1 MRIVGTYLFHPGWI
15 GRQALVCLCPLVS
28 SFFVFTVSVILILA
42 PYSEAVTDEN
52 PTDMKSYGIDQR
64 IPWETSRVVGAPDA
78 TDDLSILE
86 REPEQFIEAGK
97 AIFNGKGS
105 CYSCHTLNPSA
116 PPSRGPDL
124 TDIGVGAATRKP
136 GMGAKAY
143 LIESLYDP
151 AAFLVHGYG
160 KTMTPAW
167 RPPISLSNL
176 EIEAVI
182 AFLQSQGGEADLTP
196 FEPPVDIQT
205 VAKEMEARPLI
216 ETGDAERGADVFIN
230 VVKCIACHD
239 VGGVEKPEGQTL
251 DDGVEVFPGPDLT
264 DIAAL
269 NSIGYIEESIL
280 KPNAEIVRGY
290 GVASVTTGGVVLQ
303 GTLLSQVGFDP
314 DLIGDSEKIVLQIGE
329 STEPTERTLLLSEI
343 DPEPIEVLAD
353 LAEQGYFWVQ
363 VTPNNSEPIHGAL
376 VGEDEETLT
385 LKLGDPLRK
394 IQTVSKSNLKP
405 YVTVTLFDGDSIV
418 GTLVSEN
425 EDQIVIESNGVKRT
439 IDKFDVDEGPTYSR
453 AFGKR
458 INVKSPMPDNY
469 AQLLSVNQHYDL
481 LAFLST
487 LTGKTSGSE
496 SGPAISLHPKQT
508 FTKFPLN
515 QPVYI
520 EPEPG
525 TDQLLVIELGG
536 KIRRFKDDPEA
547 DSAEFLIDTGRETY
561 GLTFHPNYE
570 ENGYLY
576 VVSNGPIG
584 GKVTE
589 TRNYVSRFTID
600 RQPPYG
606 CDPNSELIILEWLSN
621 NHNGGD
627 LAFGPDGYLYIPAGD
642 GAMDSDTNLTGLPGS
657 YDRDPKG
664 QDLSNLP
671 ATIMRIDVD
680 HPEARR
686 LYSIPSDN
694 PFIHLE
700 GARPEIWVYGIRN
713 PWRIT
718 FDRETGHL
726 WAGNVGQDRW
736 EMIHLVQ
743 RGDNYGWSLY
753 EGSHPFFLNRKQ
765 GPTPIVKPTVEHPHS
780 EARSITGG
788 VVYYGSKFPELRGA
802 YVYGDYATGK
812 MWALHHDGEQL
823 IWHRE
828 IGDTTLQIVSFG
840 VDHNGEIL
848 IADLARGIYKLER
861 KPESTEKFP
870 TRLSETG
877 MFISVK
883 NHQTDPGLIPY
894 SVNAPLWVSGAY
906 VERFIALP
914 GDSQIEM
921 SAADGVGWSFAD
933 GTALI
938 QTFSF
943 DLEVGNPNSRHRIE
957 TRMLTRQQG
966 EWVGYSYIWNDEQTD
981 ATLVDADGTD
991 RVFTI
996 QDPSAF
1002 EGSREQSWHYP
1013 SREACM
1019 DCHSRAANYVLG
1031 LTTLQMNKVHNY
1043 GAVSDNQLRTLN
1055 HIGVFKK
1062 PLSKSPE
1069 EYPKLADPYNPKEP
1083 LEARARSYL
1092 HAACANCHV
1101 HTGGGNARI
1110 VLDFKTELDKTY
1122 SVNFRPQH
1130 DTYGI
1135 PDAMLI
1141 APGDPERSILYQR
1154 VVRRGEGQMPPLVT
1168 SQKDDQAVQL
1178 LYDWIS
1184 QMKPMPE
1191 SRER

>member
-1 MRIVGTYLFHPGWI
+1 MRISSYLFRPVRFCTLI
-15 GRQALVCLCPLVS
+15 F
-28 SFFVFTVSVILILA
+28 SFFPFGASVILMLVLCGA
-42 PYSEAVTDEN
+42 ASTDEN
-52 PTDMKSYGIDQR
+52 PSDVKPYGIDRR
-64 IPWETSRVVGAPDA
+64 IPWETSRVVGVPDE
-78 TDDLSILE
+78 TDNLSTLV
-86 REPEQFIEAGK
+86 REPEQFVEAGK
-97 AIFNGKGS
+97 AIFNGQGS

-116 PPSRGPDL
+116 PPGRGPDL

-136 GMGAKAY
+136 GMDAKAY
-143 LIESLYDP
+143 LVESLYDP

-167 RPPISLSNL
+167 KPPISLSNL
-176 EIEAVI
+176 EIETVI
-182 AFLQSQGGEADLTP
+182 AFLQSQGGVVDLTP

-205 VAKEMEARPLI
+205 VAREMEARPLI
-216 ETGDAERGADVFIN
+216 HAADAERGADVFVN

-239 VGGVEKPEGQTL
+239 VNGIEKPENQTL
-251 DDGVEVFPGPDLT
+251 DDGVEIFPGPDLT
-264 DIAAL
+264 GIAAL

-303 GTLLSQVGFDP
+303 GTLISQ
-314 DLIGDSEKIVLQIGE
+314 DSEKIVLHIEE
-329 STEPTERTLLLSEI
+329 STETTETTLLLSET
-343 DPEPIEVLAD
+343 DPEPIEVLTD
-353 LAEQGYFWVQ
+353 LAEQGYFWIQ
-363 VTPNNSEPIHGAL
+363 VTPNNSEPIRGDL
-376 VGEDEETLT
+376 VAEDEETLT
-385 LKLGDPLRK
+385 LKVEDSPNGIETSPDGM
-394 IQTVSKSNLKP
+394 QTISKSHLKT
-405 YVTVTLFDGDSIV
+405 YATVTLFDSESIV
-418 GTLVSEN
+418 GVLVSEN
-425 EDQIVIESNGVKRT
+425 ERQIVLAINGVERT
-439 IDKFDVDEGPTYSR
+439 IDKFDIDEGPTYSR

-458 INVKSPMPDNY
+458 INVKSAMPDNY
-469 AQLLSVNQHYDL
+469 AQLLSVDDHYNL

-487 LTGKTSGSE
+487 LTGKTAGAE
-496 SGPAISLHPKQT
+496 SGPTISLRPKKT
-508 FTKFPLN
+508 FTKFPLK

-536 KIRRFKDDPEA
+536 KIRRFKDDSEA
-547 DSAEFLIDTGRETY
+547 ENAEFLIDTGRETY

-589 TRNYVSRFTID
+589 TRNYVSRFTVD

-606 CDPNSELIILEWLSN
+606 CDPNSELILLEWLSN

-671 ATIMRIDVD
+671 GTIMRIDVD
-680 HPEARR
+680 RPEAGHP
-686 LYSIPSDN
+686 YSIPSDN
-694 PFIHLE
+694 PFVHLE

-736 EMIHLVQ
+736 EMIHLVR

-765 GPTPIVKPTVEHPHS
+765 GPTPIVKPTVEHSHS

-812 MWALHHDGEQL
+812 MWALRHDGEKL

-828 IGDTTLQIVSFG
+828 IADTTLQIVSFG
-840 VDHNGEIL
+840 IDHNDEML
-848 IADLARGIYKLER
+848 IVDLARGIYQLER

-870 TRLSETG
+870 IRLSETG
-877 MFISVK
+877 LFTSIK
-883 NHQTDPGLIPY
+883 GHQTDPGLIPY
-894 SVNAPLWVSGAY
+894 SVNAPLWADGAH

-921 SAADGVGWSFAD
+921 SAADGVGWTFPD

-938 QTFSF
+938 QTFALN
-943 DLEVGNPNSRHRIE
+943 LEAGNPTSRHRVE
-957 TRMLTRQQG
+957 TRLLTRQQG
-966 EWVGYSYIWNDEQTD
+966 EWVGYSYIWNDAQTD
-981 ATLVDADGTD
+981 ATLVDAAGTD
-991 RVFTI
+991 RISTI
-996 QDPSAF
+996 QDSTVPS
-1002 EGSREQSWHYP
+1002 GSREQSWHYP
-1013 SREACM
+1013 SREKCM
-1019 DCHSRAANYVLG
+1019 ECHSRAVNYVLG
-1031 LTTLQMNKVHNY
+1031 PTTLQMNKVHNY

-1069 EYPKLADPYNPKEP
+1069 EYPKLADPYNPNEP

-1110 VLDFKTELDKTY
+1110 VLDFTTDMDKTY
-1122 SVNFRPQH
+1122 SVGFRPQH

-1135 PDAMLI
+1135 PNARLI

-1154 VVRRGEGQMPPLVT
+1154 VAQQGKGQMPPIAT
-1168 SQKDDQAVQL
+1168 SQQDLQAAQL

-1184 QMKPMPE
+1184 QMKSATE
-1191 SRER
+1191 NQER

>member
-1 MRIVGTYLFHPGWI
+1 MRISSYLF
-15 GRQALVCLCPLVS
+15 PLVRCHTFLG
-28 SFFVFTVSVILILA
+28 SFFAFSASVILMLA
-42 PYSEAVTDEN
+42 PYGEALADANLLDVN
-52 PTDMKSYGIDQR
+52 PYGIDQR
-64 IPWETSRVVGAPDA
+64 IPWETSRVVGAPDD
-78 TDDLSILE
+78 TDNLSILG
-86 REPEQFIEAGK
+86 REPERFIDAGK

-116 PPSRGPDL
+116 PLGRGPDL
-124 TDIGVGAATRKP
+124 TNIGMAAATRKP

-151 AAFLVHGYG
+151 AAFLVYGYG

-167 RPPISLSNL
+167 KPPISLSNL

-182 AFLQSQGGEADLTP
+182 AFLQSQGGEVDLTP

-205 VAKEMEARPLI
+205 VAQEMEARPLI
-216 ETGDAERGADVFIN
+216 ETADIKRGTDVFVH

-239 VGGVEKPEGQTL
+239 VSGIEKPENQTL
-251 DDGVEVFPGPDLT
+251 DDGVEIFPGPDLT
-264 DIAAL
+264 GIAAL

-290 GVASVTTGGVVLQ
+290 GIASVTTGGVVLQ
-303 GTLLSQVGFDP
+303 GTLISQD
-314 DLIGDSEKIVLQIGE
+314 IEKIVLGIEE
-329 STEPTERTLLLSEI
+329 STETTERTLLLSEI
-343 DPEPIEVLAD
+343 DPEPIEALTD
-353 LAEQGYFWVQ
+353 LAEQGYFWIQ
-363 VTPNNSEPIHGAL
+363 VMPNNSEPIHGDL
-376 VGEDEETLT
+376 VQEDEETLT
-385 LKLGDPLRK
+385 LKVETSPEE
-394 IQTVSKSNLKP
+394 IQTVSKSNLKT
-405 YVTVTLFDGDSIV
+405 YVTVIPFNSEPIV
-418 GTLVSEN
+418 GALVSEN
-425 EDQIVIESNGVKRT
+425 KTQIVLEINGVKRT
-439 IDKFDVDEGPTYSR
+439 IDKFDIDEGPTYSR

-458 INVKSPMPDNY
+458 INLKSLMPDNY
-469 AQLLSVNQHYDL
+469 AQLLSVDDHYNL

-496 SGPAISLHPKQT
+496 SGPTISLQPKGT
-508 FTKFPLN
+508 FTKFPLD

-536 KIRRFKDDPEA
+536 KIRRFKDDPKAE
-547 DSAEFLIDTGRETY
+547 SAEFLIDTGRETY

-589 TRNYVSRFTID
+589 TRNYVSRFTVD
-600 RQPPYG
+600 RQPPYR

-680 HPEARR
+680 RPEANRP
-686 LYSIPSDN
+686 YSIPSDN
-694 PFIHLE
+694 PFTHLE

-736 EMIHLVQ
+736 EMIHLVR

-788 VVYYGSKFPELRGA
+788 VVYYGSKFPELWGA

-812 MWALHHDGEQL
+812 MWALRHDGEKL

-828 IGDTTLQIVSFG
+828 IADTTLQIVSFG
-840 VDHNGEIL
+840 VDHDDEIL
-848 IADLARGIYKLER
+848 IVDLTRGIYQLER
-861 KPESTEKFP
+861 KPDTTEKFP
-870 TRLSETG
+870 TQLSETG
-877 MFISVK
+877 LFISVK
-883 NHQTDPGLIPY
+883 NHQIDSGLIPY
-894 SVNAPLWVSGAY
+894 SVNAPLWSDGAR

-914 GDSQIEM
+914 GESQIKIA
-921 SAADGVGWSFAD
+921 SNDGVGWSFPD

-938 QTFSF
+938 QTFSL
-943 DLEVGNPNSRHRIE
+943 DLEAGNPDSKHRIE

-981 ATLVDADGTD
+981 ATLVDAAGTD
-991 RVFTI
+991 HVFTI
-996 QDPSAF
+996 QASSAP

-1019 DCHSRAANYVLG
+1019 ECHSRAANYVLG
-1031 LTTLQMNKVHNY
+1031 LTTLQTNKVHDY
-1043 GAVSDNQLRTLN
+1043 GVVSDNQLRTLN

-1062 PLSKSPE
+1062 PLPKPPE
-1069 EYPKLADPYNPKEP
+1069 AYPKLADPYNPNEP

-1110 VLDFKTELDKTY
+1110 VLDFTTDLDETY
-1122 SVNFRPQH
+1122 TIGFRPQH

-1141 APGDPERSILYQR
+1141 APGNPERSILYQR
-1154 VVRRGEGQMPPLVT
+1154 VARRGEGQMPPLAT
-1168 SQKDDQAVQL
+1168 SQKDEQAVQL

-1184 QMKPMPE
+1184 QMKPTSE
-1191 SRER
+1191 NQGH

>member
-1 MRIVGTYLFHPGWI
+1 MRISSYLFRPRWI
-15 GRQALVCLCPLVS
+15 GRQTPVRFCTLVG
-28 SFFVFTVSVILILA
+28 SFFLFGVSVILMLVFCGA
-42 PYSEAVTDEN
+42 ASADEDSSDVK
-52 PTDMKSYGIDQR
+52 PYGIDRR

-78 TDDLSILE
+78 TDDLSILG
-86 REPEQFIEAGK
+86 REPGRFVEAGK
-97 AIFNGKGS
+97 VIFNGKGS

-116 PPSRGPDL
+116 LPGRGPDL
-124 TDIGVGAATRKP
+124 TDIGAHAATRKP

-151 AAFLVHGYG
+151 AIFLVHGYG
-160 KTMTPAW
+160 RIMTPAW
-167 RPPISLSNL
+167 KPPISLSNL
-176 EIEAVI
+176 EIETVI
-182 AFLQSQGGEADLTP
+182 AFLQSQGGEVNLAP

-205 VAKEMEARPLI
+205 VAREMEARPLI
-216 ETGDAERGADVFIN
+216 HVADAERGADVFVN

-239 VGGVEKPEGQTL
+239 VDRVEKPEDQIL

-264 DIAAL
+264 GIAAL

-290 GVASVTTGGVVLQ
+290 GVASVATGGVVLQ
-303 GTLLSQVGFDP
+303 GTLISQDN
-314 DLIGDSEKIVLQIGE
+314 EKIVLHIEG
-329 STEPTERTLLLSEI
+329 STEPTERTLLLSET
-343 DPEPIEVLAD
+343 DPEPIEVLTD
-353 LAEQGYFWVQ
+353 LAEKGYFWIQ
-363 VTPNNSEPIHGAL
+363 VTPANSEPIRGDF
-376 VGEDEETLT
+376 VREDEETVT
-385 LKLGDPLRK
+385 LKVETSPEGM
-394 IQTVSKSNLKP
+394 QTVSKSNLKT
-405 YVTVTLFDGDSIV
+405 YVTVTLFDSESVV
-418 GTLVSEN
+418 GTSVSEN
-425 EDQIVIESNGVKRT
+425 ENQIVLEVSGVERT
-439 IDKFDVDEGPTYSR
+439 IDKFDIDEGPTYSR

-458 INVKSPMPDNY
+458 INVKSAMPDNY
-469 AQLLSVNQHYDL
+469 AQLLSVDDHYNL

-496 SGPAISLHPKQT
+496 SGPTLSLRPKQT
-508 FTKFPLN
+508 FTKFPLD

-536 KIRRFKDDPEA
+536 KIRRFKDDTEA
-547 DSAEFLIDTGRETY
+547 ENAEFLINTGRETY

-589 TRNYVSRFTID
+589 TKNYVSRFTVE
-600 RQPPYG
+600 RQSPYR
-606 CDPNSELIILEWLSN
+606 CDPNSELIILEWQSN

-627 LAFGPDGYLYIPAGD
+627 LAFGPDGYLYISAGD

-680 HPEARR
+680 HPEMERP
-686 LYSIPSDN
+686 YSIPSDN
-694 PFIHLE
+694 PFVHLE

-718 FDRETGHL
+718 FDHETGHL

-736 EMIHLVQ
+736 EMIHLVR
-743 RGDNYGWSLY
+743 RGANYGWSLY
-753 EGSHPFFLNRKQ
+753 EGSHPFFLNRKP
-765 GPTPIVKPTVEHPHS
+765 GPTPVVKPTVEHPHS

-812 MWALHHDGEQL
+812 MWALRHDGEKL

-828 IGDTTLQIVSFG
+828 IADTTLQIVSFG
-840 VDHNGEIL
+840 VDHNDEIL
-848 IADLARGIYKLER
+848 IADLARGIYQLER
-861 KPESTEKFP
+861 ESESTEKFP

-877 MFISVK
+877 LFISVK
-883 NHQTDPGLIPY
+883 DLQTDPGLIPY
-894 SVNAPLWVSGAY
+894 SVNAPLWVDGAH

-921 SAADGVGWSFAD
+921 SAADGVGWSFLDEA
-933 GTALI
+933 ALI
-938 QTFSF
+938 QTFAL
-943 DLEVGNPNSRHRIE
+943 DLETGNPTSRHRIE
-957 TRMLTRQQG
+957 TRLLTRQQG

-981 ATLVDADGTD
+981 ATLVDAAGTD
-991 RVFTI
+991 RVFTV
-996 QDPSAF
+996 QDSSAPD
-1002 EGSREQSWHYP
+1002 GNREQSWHYP
-1013 SREACM
+1013 SRKECM
-1019 DCHSRAANYVLG
+1019 ECHSRAVNYVLG
-1031 LTTLQMNKVHNY
+1031 VTTLQMNKVHNY
-1043 GAVSDNQLRTLN
+1043 GTVSDNQLRTLN

-1062 PLSKSPE
+1062 PLSKPPE
-1069 EYPKLADPYNPKEP
+1069 EYPKLADPYNSKEP

-1110 VLDFKTELDKTY
+1110 VLDFTTELDKTY
-1122 SVNFRPQH
+1122 SVGFRPQH

-1141 APGDPERSILYQR
+1141 APGDPGRSILYQR
-1154 VVRRGEGQMPPLVT
+1154 VARHGEGQMPPLAT
-1168 SQKDDQAVQL
+1168 SQKDEQAAQL

-1184 QMKPMPE
+1184 QMKPTPE
-1191 SRER
+1191 NERH

>member
-1 MRIVGTYLFHPGWI
+1 MRISSYLFPFIRFHTFVG
-15 GRQALVCLCPLVS
+15 
-28 SFFVFTVSVILILA
+28 SFFALSASVILMLVLCETGSA
-42 PYSEAVTDEN
+42 DKKSTDVK
-52 PTDMKSYGIDQR
+52 PYGIDQR
-64 IPWETSRVVGAPDA
+64 IPWETSRVVGAPDT
-78 TDDLSILE
+78 TDDFSILA
-86 REPEQFIEAGK
+86 RESEQFIEAGK

-116 PPSRGPDL
+116 PLGRGPDL
-124 TDIGVGAATRKP
+124 TNIGVGAATRKP
-136 GMGAKAY
+136 GMGAKGY

-205 VAKEMEARPLI
+205 VAKEMGARPLI
-216 ETGDAERGADVFIN
+216 ETADAERGRDVFIN

-239 VGGVEKPEGQTL
+239 VSGVEKPEDQTL
-251 DDGVEVFPGPDLT
+251 DDGVEIFPGPDLT

-280 KPNAEIVRGY
+280 KPSAEIVRGY
-290 GVASVTTGGVVLQ
+290 GVASVATGGVVLQ
-303 GTLLSQVGFDP
+303 GTLISQ
-314 DLIGDSEKIVLQIGE
+314 DSEKIVLQIEG

-343 DPEPIEVLAD
+343 DPEPIEVLTD

-363 VTPNNSEPIHGAL
+363 VTPNNSEPIRGDL
-376 VGEDEETLT
+376 VREDEDTLT
-385 LKLGDPLRK
+385 LKVETSPEE
-394 IQTVSKSNLKP
+394 IQTVSKSNLKI

-439 IDKFDVDEGPTYSR
+439 FNKFDIDEGPTYSR

-469 AQLLSVNQHYDL
+469 AQLLSVDQHYDL

-487 LTGKTSGSE
+487 LTGKTSGSA
-496 SGPAISLHPKQT
+496 SGPSISLRPKQT

-547 DSAEFLIDTGRETY
+547 DSADFLIDTGRETY

-589 TRNYVSRFTID
+589 TRNYVSRFTVD

-680 HPEARR
+680 RPEVNRP
-686 LYSIPSDN
+686 YSIPSDN

-788 VVYYGSKFPELRGA
+788 VVYYGSKFPELWGA

-812 MWALHHDGEQL
+812 MWALHHDGKQL

-848 IADLARGIYKLER
+848 IVDLARGIYQLER
-861 KPESTEKFP
+861 KPKSTEKFP

-894 SVNAPLWVSGAY
+894 SVNAPLWVSGAD

-921 SAADGVGWSFAD
+921 SAADGVGWSFPD

-943 DLEVGNPNSRHRIE
+943 DLEAGNPNSKHRIE

-981 ATLVDADGTD
+981 ATLVAAAGTD
-991 RVFTI
+991 RVYTI
-996 QDPSAF
+996 QDASAP

-1043 GAVSDNQLRTLN
+1043 GVVSDNQLRTLN
-1055 HIGVFKK
+1055 RIGIFKK
-1062 PLSKSPE
+1062 PLSKPPE
-1069 EYPKLADPYNPKEP
+1069 AYPKLSDPYNPKES

-1110 VLDFKTELDKTY
+1110 VLDFKTDIDKTY
-1122 SVNFRPQH
+1122 SVGFRPQH

-1154 VVRRGEGQMPPLVT
+1154 VAHRGEGQMPPLAT
-1168 SQKDDQAVQL
+1168 SQKDEQAVQL

-1184 QMKPMPE
+1184 QMKPTSE
-1191 SRER
+1191 NQ

>member
-1 MRIVGTYLFHPGWI
+1 MRISSYLFPLI
-15 GRQALVCLCPLVS
+15 PFCMLVG
-28 SFFVFTVSVILILA
+28 SFFVFAIGIILVLA
-42 PYSEAVTDEN
+42 SYGEASADERSKDVK
-52 PTDMKSYGIDQR
+52 PYGIDR
-64 IPWETSRVVGAPDA
+64 RVPWETSRVVGAPDA
-78 TDDLSILE
+78 TDDFSILA
-86 REPEQFIEAGK
+86 REPEQFVEAGK
-97 AIFNGKGS
+97 ALFNGKGS
-105 CYSCHTLNPSA
+105 CYSCHTLNPSV
-116 PPSRGPDL
+116 PSGRGPDL
-124 TDIGVGAATRKP
+124 TDIRVGAATRKP

-167 RPPISLSNL
+167 KPPISLLNL

-182 AFLQSQGGEADLTP
+182 AFLQSQGGA
-196 FEPPVDIQT
+196 
-205 VAKEMEARPLI
+205 
-216 ETGDAERGADVFIN
+216 
-230 VVKCIACHD
+230 
-239 VGGVEKPEGQTL
+239 VE
-251 DDGVEVFPGPDLT
+251 
-264 DIAAL
+264 
-269 NSIGYIEESIL
+269 EE
-280 KPNAEIVRGY
+280 
-290 GVASVTTGGVVLQ
+290 
-303 GTLLSQVGFDP
+303 
-314 DLIGDSEKIVLQIGE
+314 
-329 STEPTERTLLLSEI
+329 
-343 DPEPIEVLAD
+343 
-353 LAEQGYFWVQ
+353 
-363 VTPNNSEPIHGAL
+363 
-376 VGEDEETLT
+376 EETLT
-385 LKLGDPLRK
+385 LKIEDSPEGMY
-394 IQTVSKSNLKP
+394 TVSKSNLKT
-405 YVTVTLFDGDSIV
+405 YVTVLLFDGELII
-418 GTLVSEN
+418 GALVAEN
-425 EDQIVIESNGVKRT
+425 EDQIVLEINGVKRT
-439 IDKFDVDEGPTYSR
+439 IDKFDIDEGPTYSR

-469 AQLLSVNQHYDL
+469 AQLPSIDDHYNL

-487 LTGKTSGSE
+487 LTGKTLGSE
-496 SGPAISLHPKQT
+496 SGPIISLRPKKT

-536 KIRRFKDDPEA
+536 KIRRFKDDPDA
-547 DSAEFLIDTGRETY
+547 GNAEFLIDTGRETY

-589 TRNYVSRFTID
+589 TRNYVSRFTVD

-680 HPEARR
+680 RPEAGRP
-686 LYSIPSDN
+686 YSIPSDN

-736 EMIHLVQ
+736 EMIHLV
-743 RGDNYGWSLY
+743 RGGDNYGWSLY

-788 VVYYGSKFPELRGA
+788 VVYYGSKFPELWGA

-812 MWALHHDGEQL
+812 MWALRHDGEKL
-823 IWHRE
+823 IWHQE
-828 IGDTTLQIVSFG
+828 IADTTLQIVSFG
-840 VDHNGEIL
+840 IDHNDEIL
-848 IADLARGIYKLER
+848 IVDLARGIYQLER

-883 NHQTDPGLIPY
+883 GYIQTDPGLIPY
-894 SVNAPLWVSGAY
+894 SVNAPLWTDGAH

-921 SAADGVGWSFAD
+921 ASNDGVGWSFPD

-938 QTFSF
+938 QTFAF
-943 DLEVGNPNSRHRIE
+943 DLETSNSTSRHRIE
-957 TRMLTRQQG
+957 TRLLTRQQG
-966 EWVGYSYIWNDEQTD
+966 EWVGYSYIWNDE
-981 ATLVDADGTD
+981 
-991 RVFTI
+991 
-996 QDPSAF
+996 
-1002 EGSREQSWHYP
+1002 
-1013 SREACM
+1013 
-1019 DCHSRAANYVLG
+1019 
-1031 LTTLQMNKVHNY
+1031 
-1043 GAVSDNQLRTLN
+1043 
-1055 HIGVFKK
+1055 
-1062 PLSKSPE
+1062 
-1069 EYPKLADPYNPKEP
+1069 
-1083 LEARARSYL
+1083 
-1092 HAACANCHV
+1092 
-1101 HTGGGNARI
+1101 
-1110 VLDFKTELDKTY
+1110 
-1122 SVNFRPQH
+1122 
-1130 DTYGI
+1130 
-1135 PDAMLI
+1135 
-1141 APGDPERSILYQR
+1141 
-1154 VVRRGEGQMPPLVT
+1154 
-1168 SQKDDQAVQL
+1168 
-1178 LYDWIS
+1178 
-1184 QMKPMPE
+1184 
-1191 SRER
+1191 

>member
-1 MRIVGTYLFHPGWI
+1 MRISNYPFRPVRFCTLI
-15 GRQALVCLCPLVS
+15 G
-28 SFFVFTVSVILILA
+28 SFWPFRASVILMLVLCGTVSTA
-42 PYSEAVTDEN
+42 EN
-52 PTDMKSYGIDQR
+52 LSDTKPYGINQR
-64 IPWETSRVVGAPDA
+64 IPWETSRVVGVPDD
-78 TDDLSILE
+78 TDNLSTLA
-86 REPEQFIEAGK
+86 REPEQFVEAGK
-97 AIFNGKGS
+97 AIFNGQGS

-116 PPSRGPDL
+116 PPGRGPDL

-136 GMGAKAY
+136 GLGAKAY
-143 LIESLYDP
+143 LIESLYNP
-151 AAFLVHGYG
+151 TAFLVHGYG

-167 RPPISLSNL
+167 KPPISLSNL

-182 AFLQSQGGEADLTP
+182 AFLQSQGGEVDLTP
-196 FEPPVDIQT
+196 FEPPIDIQT

-216 ETGDAERGADVFIN
+216 HAADAERGADVFVN

-239 VGGVEKPEGQTL
+239 VSGIEKPENQTL
-251 DDGVEVFPGPDLT
+251 DDGVEIFPGPDLT
-264 DIAAL
+264 GIAAL

-280 KPNAEIVRGY
+280 EPNAEIVRGY
-290 GVASVTTGGVVLQ
+290 GVASVVTGGAVLE
-303 GTLLSQVGFDP
+303 GTLISQD
-314 DLIGDSEKIVLQIGE
+314 DEKIVLGIKE
-329 STEPTERTLLLSEI
+329 STEKTLLLSEI
-343 DPEPIEVLAD
+343 DPEPIEVLTD
-353 LAEQGYFWVQ
+353 LAEQGYFWIE
-363 VTPNNSEPIHGAL
+363 VTPNNSEPIRGDL
-376 VGEDEETLT
+376 VREEEETLT
-385 LKLGDPLRK
+385 LNTGTPPEEIR
-394 IQTVSKSNLKP
+394 TVSKSNLKT
-405 YVTVTLFDGDSIV
+405 YTTVTLFDSESIV

-425 EDQIVIESNGVKRT
+425 ENQIVLEVNGVKRT
-439 IDKFDVDEGPTYSR
+439 VDKFDIDEGPTYSR

-458 INVKSPMPDNY
+458 VNVKSAMPDNY
-469 AQLLSVNQHYDL
+469 AQLLSVDQHYDL

-487 LTGKTSGSE
+487 LTGKTAGSE
-496 SGPAISLHPKQT
+496 SGPTISLRPKRT
-508 FTKFPLN
+508 FIKFPLN

-547 DSAEFLIDTGRETY
+547 ENAEFLIDTGRETY

-589 TRNYVSRFTID
+589 TRNYVSRFTVN
-600 RQPPYG
+600 RQPPYD
-606 CDPNSELIILEWLSN
+606 CDPNSELILLDWLSN

-627 LAFGPDGYLYIPAGD
+627 LAFGHDGYLYIPAGD

-671 ATIMRIDVD
+671 GTIMRIDVD
-680 HPEARR
+680 RPEADRP
-686 LYSIPSDN
+686 YSIPSDN
-694 PFIHLE
+694 PFAHLE

-736 EMIHLVQ
+736 EMIHLVR

-788 VVYYGSKFPELRGA
+788 VVYYGPKFPELRGA

-812 MWALHHDGEQL
+812 MWALRHDGEKL

-828 IGDTTLQIVSFG
+828 IADTTLQIVSFG
-840 VDHNGEIL
+840 IDHNDEML
-848 IADLARGIYKLER
+848 IVDLARGIYQLER

-877 MFISVK
+877 LFASVK

-894 SVNAPLWVSGAY
+894 SVNAPLWADGAH

-914 GDSQIEM
+914 GDSQIAM
-921 SAADGVGWSFAD
+921 SAADGVGWSFPD

-938 QTFSF
+938 QTFAL
-943 DLEVGNPNSRHRIE
+943 DLEAGNPTSRHRVE
-957 TRMLTRQQG
+957 TRLLTRQQG

-981 ATLVDADGTD
+981 AALVDTTGTD

-996 QDPSAF
+996 QDSSAPD
-1002 EGSREQSWHYP
+1002 GSREQAWHYP
-1013 SREACM
+1013 SREECM
-1019 DCHSRAANYVLG
+1019 GCHSRAANYVLG

-1043 GAVSDNQLRTLN
+1043 GTVSDNQLRTLN
-1055 HIGVFKK
+1055 HINVFKK

-1069 EYPKLADPYNPKEP
+1069 EYPKLVDPYDPNEP

-1110 VLDFKTELDKTY
+1110 VLDFTTDLDKTY
-1122 SVNFRPQH
+1122 SVGFQPQH

-1154 VVRRGEGQMPPLVT
+1154 VARPGAGKMPPLAT
-1168 SQKDDQAVQL
+1168 SQQDLQAAQL
-1178 LYDWIS
+1178 LYDWIT
-1184 QMKPMPE
+1184 QMKPIPKN
-1191 SRER
+1191 ERH

>member
-1 MRIVGTYLFHPGWI
+1 MCISSYLFPFVRFHTFVG
-15 GRQALVCLCPLVS
+15 
-28 SFFVFTVSVILILA
+28 SFFAFSASVILMLA
-42 PYSEAVTDEN
+42 LCGTGSADEN
-52 PTDMKSYGIDQR
+52 STDVKPYGIDQR
-64 IPWETSRVVGAPDA
+64 MPWERSRVVGAPDT
-78 TDDLSILE
+78 TDDFSILA
-86 REPEQFIEAGK
+86 REPGQFVEAGK

-116 PPSRGPDL
+116 PLGRGPDL
-124 TDIGVGAATRKP
+124 TNIGMAAATRQP
-136 GMGAKAY
+136 GMSAKAY

-182 AFLQSQGGEADLTP
+182 VFLQSLGGEVDLTP

-216 ETGDAERGADVFIN
+216 ETADAERGADVFIN
-230 VVKCIACHD
+230 RVKCIACHD
-239 VGGVEKPEGQTL
+239 VSGIEKPEGQTL
-251 DDGVEVFPGPDLT
+251 DDGVEIFPGPDLT

-303 GTLLSQVGFDP
+303 GTLISQG
-314 DLIGDSEKIVLQIGE
+314 SEKIVLQIEE

-343 DPEPIEVLAD
+343 DPEPIEALTD
-353 LAEQGYFWVQ
+353 LAEKGYFWVQ
-363 VTPNNSEPIHGAL
+363 VIPNNSEPIRGDL
-376 VGEDEETLT
+376 VREDEETLT
-385 LKLGDPLRK
+385 LKVEDSPDGM
-394 IQTVSKSNLKP
+394 QTVSKSNLKT
-405 YVTVTLFDGDSIV
+405 YVTVTLFDSESIV
-418 GTLVSEN
+418 GTLGSEN
-425 EDQIVIESNGVKRT
+425 EDQIVIEVNGVKRT
-439 IDKFDVDEGPTYSR
+439 IDKFDIDEGPTYSR

-458 INVKSPMPDNY
+458 INLKSPMPDNY
-469 AQLLSVNQHYDL
+469 AQLLSVEQHYDL

-496 SGPAISLHPKQT
+496 SGPTISIRPKQR
-508 FTKFPLN
+508 FTKFPLD

-547 DSAEFLIDTGRETY
+547 ENAEFLIDTGRETY

-589 TRNYVSRFTID
+589 TRNYVSRFTVN
-600 RQPPYG
+600 RQPPYN
-606 CDPNSELIILEWLSN
+606 CDPNSELILLDWLSN

-671 ATIMRIDVD
+671 GTIMRIDVD
-680 HPEARR
+680 RPEAGRP
-686 LYSIPSDN
+686 YSIPSDN
-694 PFIHLE
+694 PFVHLE

-812 MWALHHDGEQL
+812 MWALRHDGEKL

-828 IGDTTLQIVSFG
+828 IADTTLQIVSFG
-840 VDHNGEIL
+840 IDHNDEML
-848 IADLARGIYKLER
+848 IVDLARGIYQLER
-861 KPESTEKFP
+861 KPEATEKFP
-870 TRLSETG
+870 THLSETG
-877 MFISVK
+877 LFISVK

-894 SVNAPLWVSGAY
+894 SVNAPLWPDGAH

-921 SAADGVGWSFAD
+921 SAANGVGWSFPD

-938 QTFSF
+938 QTFAL
-943 DLEVGNPNSRHRIE
+943 DLEVGNPTSRHRTE

-981 ATLVDADGTD
+981 ATLVEAAGTD

-996 QDPSAF
+996 QDPTVPT
-1002 EGSREQSWHYP
+1002 GSREQSWHYP
-1013 SREACM
+1013 SREECM
-1019 DCHSRAANYVLG
+1019 ECHSRAANYVLG

-1062 PLSKSPE
+1062 PLSKPPE
-1069 EYPKLADPYNPKEP
+1069 AYPKLADPYNPKEP

-1110 VLDFKTELDKTY
+1110 VLDFTTDLDETY
-1122 SVNFRPQH
+1122 TVGFRPQH

-1154 VVRRGEGQMPPLVT
+1154 VARWGEGQMPPQTT
-1168 SQKDDQAVQL
+1168 SQKDQQAAQL

-1184 QMKPMPE
+1184 QMKPTSE
-1191 SRER
+1191 NQGR

>member
-1 MRIVGTYLFHPGWI
+1 MRISSYLFPLI
-15 GRQALVCLCPLVS
+15 PFCLLVG
-28 SFFVFTVSVILILA
+28 SFFVFGGGLILM
-42 PYSEAVTDEN
+42 PVSYGEASADANSSDVK
-52 PTDMKSYGIDQR
+52 PYGIDRR
-64 IPWETSRVVGAPDA
+64 IPWETSRIVGAPDA
-78 TDDLSILE
+78 TDDLSILA
-86 REPEQFIEAGK
+86 REPGRFVEAGK

-136 GMGAKAY
+136 GMGVKAY

-167 RPPISLSNL
+167 KPPISLSNL

-182 AFLQSQGGEADLTP
+182 AFLQSQGGEVDLTP
-196 FEPPVDIQT
+196 FEPSVDIQT

-216 ETGDAERGADVFIN
+216 QAADAERGAEIFVN

-239 VGGVEKPEGQTL
+239 VYGIEKPEGQIL

-264 DIAAL
+264 GIAAL

-280 KPNAEIVRGY
+280 KPNAEIVHGY
-290 GVASVTTGGVVLQ
+290 GVASVATDGTILQ
-303 GTLLSQVGFDP
+303 GTLISQDN
-314 DLIGDSEKIVLQIGE
+314 EKIVLRIEG

-343 DPEPIEVLAD
+343 DPEPIEVLGD
-353 LAEQGYFWVQ
+353 LAEQGYFWIQ
-363 VTPNNSEPIHGAL
+363 VMPNNSEPIRGDL
-376 VGEDEETLT
+376 VREDEETLT
-385 LKLGDPLRK
+385 LKTGTDPERM
-394 IQTVSKSNLKP
+394 QTVSKPNLKT
-405 YVTVTLFDGDSIV
+405 YVTLTLFDSESIV
-418 GTLVSEN
+418 GALISEN
-425 EDQIVIESNGVKRT
+425 ENQIVLEINGVRQT
-439 IDKFDVDEGPTYSR
+439 IDKFDIDEGPTYSR

-469 AQLLSVNQHYDL
+469 AQLLSVDDHYNL

-496 SGPAISLHPKQT
+496 SGPTISLRPKQT

-547 DSAEFLIDTGRETY
+547 ENAEFLIDTGRETY
-561 GLTFHPNYE
+561 GLTFHPNYV

-589 TRNYVSRFTID
+589 TRNYISRFTVD
-600 RQPPYG
+600 RQPPYN
-606 CDPNSELIILEWLSN
+606 CDPNSELILLEWLSN

-680 HPEARR
+680 QPEAGRP
-686 LYSIPSDN
+686 YSIPSDN
-694 PFIHLE
+694 PFVHIE

-718 FDRETGHL
+718 FDRKTGHL

-736 EMIHLVQ
+736 EMIHLVR

-753 EGSHPFFLNRKQ
+753 EGSHPFFLNREQ
-765 GPTPIVKPTVEHPHS
+765 GPTPIVKPTIEHPHS

-802 YVYGDYATGK
+802 YIYGDYATGK
-812 MWALHHDGEQL
+812 IWALHHDGQKL

-828 IGDTTLQIVSFG
+828 IADTTLQIVSFG
-840 VDHNGEIL
+840 IDHNDEML
-848 IADLARGIYKLER
+848 IVDLARGIYQLER
-861 KPESTEKFP
+861 EPESTEKFP

-877 MFISVK
+877 IFTSVK
-883 NHQTDPGLIPY
+883 AHQTDPGLIPY
-894 SVNAPLWVSGAY
+894 SVNAPLWADGAH

-921 SAADGVGWSFAD
+921 PAANGIGWNFPN

-938 QTFSF
+938 QTFAL
-943 DLEVGNPNSRHRIE
+943 DLEVGNPISRHRIE
-957 TRMLTRQQG
+957 TRLLTRQQG
-966 EWVGYSYIWNDEQTD
+966 EWVGYAYIWNDDQTD
-981 ATLVDADGTD
+981 ATLVDAAGID
-991 RVFTI
+991 RIFTI
-996 QDPSAF
+996 QDSSAPD
-1002 EGSREQSWHYP
+1002 GSREQSWHYP
-1013 SREACM
+1013 SREECM
-1019 DCHSRAANYVLG
+1019 GCHSRAANYVLG
-1031 LTTLQMNKVHNY
+1031 LTTLQINKVHSY

-1062 PLSKSPE
+1062 PLPKPPG
-1069 EYPKLADPYNPKEP
+1069 EYPKLANPYNLKEP

-1110 VLDFKTELDKTY
+1110 VLDFTTDLDKTY
-1122 SVNFRPQH
+1122 SVDFRPQH

-1135 PDAMLI
+1135 PNAMLI

-1154 VVRRGEGQMPPLVT
+1154 VARQGKGQMPPLAT
-1168 SQKDDQAVQL
+1168 SQQDLQAAQL

-1184 QMKPMPE
+1184 QMKPTSE
-1191 SRER
+1191 NQGR

>member
-1 MRIVGTYLFHPGWI
+1 MRISSYLFPLSPF
-15 GRQALVCLCPLVS
+15 RTLVTVFLV
-28 SFFVFTVSVILILA
+28 FGVGIILMLA
-42 PYSEAVTDEN
+42 PYDEVLADAN
-52 PTDMKSYGIDQR
+52 SSDMKPYGIDRR
-64 IPWETSRVVGAPDA
+64 IPWETSRVVGAPDT
-78 TDDLSILE
+78 TDDFSTLV
-86 REPEQFIEAGK
+86 REPEQFVEAGK

-116 PPSRGPDL
+116 PPGRGPDL
-124 TDIGVGAATRKP
+124 TDIGVGAAARKP
-136 GMGAKAY
+136 GMGAKPY

-151 AAFLVHGYG
+151 TAFLVHGYG

-182 AFLQSQGGEADLTP
+182 AFLQSQGGEVDLTS

-205 VAKEMEARPLI
+205 VAREMDARPLI
-216 ETGDAERGADVFIN
+216 ETADAERGADVFVN

-239 VGGVEKPEGQTL
+239 VSGIEKPENQTL

-264 DIAAL
+264 GIAAL

-280 KPNAEIVRGY
+280 EPNAEIVRGY
-290 GVASVTTGGVVLQ
+290 AVASVATGGTVLQ
-303 GTLLSQVGFDP
+303 GTLISQDN
-314 DLIGDSEKIVLQIGE
+314 EKIVLRVEE
-329 STEPTERTLLLSEI
+329 STEPIERTILLSEI
-343 DPEPIEVLAD
+343 DPEPIEALMD
-353 LAEQGYFWVQ
+353 LAEKGYFWIQ
-363 VTPNNSEPIHGAL
+363 VMPNNSEPIRGDL
-376 VGEDEETLT
+376 VREDEETLT
-385 LKLGDPLRK
+385 LKVKDSRNGTGTSPEE
-394 IQTVSKSNLKP
+394 IQTVSKSNLKT
-405 YVTVTLFDGDSIV
+405 YATVTLFDSESVV
-418 GTLVSEN
+418 GTLVSESEN
-425 EDQIVIESNGVKRT
+425 QIVLEVNGVKRT
-439 IDKFDVDEGPTYSR
+439 IDKFDIDEGPIYSR

-458 INVKSPMPDNY
+458 INVKSAMPDNY
-469 AQLLSVNQHYDL
+469 AQLLSVDDHYNL

-487 LTGKTSGSE
+487 LTGKTAGSE
-496 SGPAISLHPKQT
+496 SGPTISLRPKRA
-508 FTKFPLN
+508 FAKFPLN

-547 DSAEFLIDTGRETY
+547 ENAEFLIDTGRETY

-589 TRNYVSRFTID
+589 TRNYVSRFTVD

-606 CDPNSELIILEWLSN
+606 CDPNSELILLDWLSN

-671 ATIMRIDVD
+671 GTILRINVD
-680 HPEARR
+680 QSEAERP
-686 LYSIPSDN
+686 YSIPSDN

-700 GARPEIWVYGIRN
+700 EARPEIWVYGIRN

-736 EMIHLVQ
+736 EMIHLVR
-743 RGDNYGWSLY
+743 RGDNYGWSRY
-753 EGSHPFFLNRKQ
+753 EGSQPFFLNRKA
-765 GPTPIVKPTVEHPHS
+765 GPTPVVKPTVEHPHS

-812 MWALHHDGEQL
+812 MWALRHDGEKL

-828 IGDTTLQIVSFG
+828 IADTTLQIVSFG
-840 VDHNGEIL
+840 IDHNNEML
-848 IADLARGIYKLER
+848 IVDLARGIYELER

-870 TRLSETG
+870 IRLSETG
-877 MFISVK
+877 LFTSVK
-883 NHQTDPGLIPY
+883 EHQTDPGLIPY
-894 SVNAPLWVSGAY
+894 SVNAPLWADEAH

-914 GDSQIEM
+914 GDTQIEM
-921 SAADGVGWSFAD
+921 SAADGVGWSFPD

-938 QTFSF
+938 QTFAINM
-943 DLEVGNPNSRHRIE
+943 EAGNPTSRHRIE
-957 TRMLTRQQG
+957 TQLLTRQQG

-981 ATLVDADGTD
+981 ATLVNAAGTD
-991 RVFTI
+991 RIFTI
-996 QDPSAF
+996 QDSSVP

-1013 SREACM
+1013 SREKCM
-1019 DCHSRAANYVLG
+1019 ECHSRAVNYVLG

-1069 EYPKLADPYNPKEP
+1069 DYPKLADPYNPKEP
-1083 LEARARSYL
+1083 LDARARSYL

-1110 VLDFKTELDKTY
+1110 VLDFTTDLDKTY
-1122 SVNFRPQH
+1122 SVGFRPQH

-1135 PDAMLI
+1135 PNAMLI
-1141 APGDPERSILYQR
+1141 APGNPERSILYQR
-1154 VVRRGEGQMPPLVT
+1154 VAQQGKGQMPPSVT
-1168 SQKDDQAVQL
+1168 SQQDLQAKQL

-1184 QMKPMPE
+1184 QMKPTSE
-1191 SRER
+1191 NQKH

>member
-1 MRIVGTYLFHPGWI
+1 MRISSYLFPLI
-15 GRQALVCLCPLVS
+15 PFCTLVG
-28 SFFVFTVSVILILA
+28 SFFVFGIGIILVLA
-42 PYSEAVTDEN
+42 FYSEASADEHSKDAK
-52 PTDMKSYGIDQR
+52 PYGIDR
-64 IPWETSRVVGAPDA
+64 RVPWETSRVVGVPDA
-78 TDDLSILE
+78 ADKLSTLA
-86 REPEQFIEAGK
+86 REPESFVEAGK
-97 AIFNGKGS
+97 TIFNGKGS

-116 PPSRGPDL
+116 PPGRGPDL

-143 LIESLYDP
+143 LTESLYDP

-167 RPPISLSNL
+167 KPPISLSNL

-182 AFLQSQGGEADLTP
+182 AFLQSQGGEVDLTP

-216 ETGDAERGADVFIN
+216 HAADTERGAEVFVN

-239 VGGVEKPEGQTL
+239 VSGIEKPEGQTL

-264 DIAAL
+264 GIAAL

-280 KPNAEIVRGY
+280 KPNAEIVHGY
-290 GVASVTTGGVVLQ
+290 GVASVATGGGALQ
-303 GTLLSQVGFDP
+303 GTLVSQD
-314 DLIGDSEKIVLQIGE
+314 DKKIVLRIEG
-329 STEPTERTLLLSEI
+329 STEPTEKRLPLSEI
-343 DPEPIEVLAD
+343 APEPIEALTD
-353 LAEQGYFWVQ
+353 LVEKGYFWIQ
-363 VTPNNSEPIHGAL
+363 VTPNNSESIQGNL
-376 VGEDEETLT
+376 VREDEETLT
-385 LKLGDPLRK
+385 LKVETSPEG
-394 IQTVSKSNLKP
+394 IQTVSKSNLKT
-405 YVTVTLFDGDSIV
+405 YVTVTLFDGESIV

-425 EDQIVIESNGVKRT
+425 EEQIVLATNGVERI
-439 IDKFDVDEGPTYSR
+439 IDKFDIDEGPTYSR

-458 INVKSPMPDNY
+458 ISVKSAMPDNY
-469 AQLLSVNQHYDL
+469 AQLLSVDDHYNL

-487 LTGKTSGSE
+487 LTGKRSGSE
-496 SGPAISLHPKQT
+496 SGPTISLRPKRT

-536 KIRRFKDDPEA
+536 KIRRFRDDPGAEN
-547 DSAEFLIDTGRETY
+547 AEFLIDTGRETY

-589 TRNYVSRFTID
+589 TRNYVSRFTVE

-606 CDPNSELIILEWLSN
+606 CDPNSELILLEWLSN

-671 ATIMRIDVD
+671 GTIMRIDVD
-680 HPEARR
+680 RPEAGRP
-686 LYSIPSDN
+686 YSIPSDN

-736 EMIHLVQ
+736 EMIHLVR

-812 MWALHHDGEQL
+812 MWALRHDGEKL

-828 IGDTTLQIVSFG
+828 IADTTLQIVSFG
-840 VDHNGEIL
+840 IDHNDEIL
-848 IADLARGIYKLER
+848 IVDLARGIYQLER
-861 KPESTEKFP
+861 EPESTEKFP
-870 TRLSETG
+870 IRLSETG
-877 MFISVK
+877 LFTSVK
-883 NHQTDPGLIPY
+883 NHQADPGLIPY
-894 SVNAPLWVSGAY
+894 SVNAPLWADGAH
-906 VERFIALP
+906 VEQFIALP

-921 SAADGVGWSFAD
+921 SAADGVGWSFPD

-938 QTFSF
+938 QTFAL
-943 DLEVGNPNSRHRIE
+943 DLEAGNPTSRHRIE
-957 TRMLTRQQG
+957 TRLLTRQQG

-981 ATLVDADGTD
+981 ATLVDAAGRD
-991 RVFTI
+991 RSFTI
-996 QDPSAF
+996 QDSSLPKDN
-1002 EGSREQSWHYP
+1002 REQSWHYP
-1013 SREACM
+1013 SREECM

-1062 PLSKSPE
+1062 PLSKPLE
-1069 EYPKLADPYNPKEP
+1069 EYPKLVDPYNPKEP

-1110 VLDFKTELDKTY
+1110 VLDFTTELDNTY
-1122 SVNFRPQH
+1122 SVDFRPQH

-1135 PDAMLI
+1135 SDAMLV

-1154 VVRRGEGQMPPLVT
+1154 VARRGKGQMPPLAT
-1168 SQKDDQAVQL
+1168 SQQDLQAAQL

-1184 QMKPMPE
+1184 QMKPNSE
-1191 SRER
+1191 NQGR